1 MWFNFLGRDF
11 YNYLSDK
18 NIDAFNM
25 QLVKY
30 LASFGVGIPVFVF
43 KAYYQVRQGLR
54 KWCPPA
60 SPCSAP
66 VAL

>member
-1 MWFNFLGRDF
+1 MLLLLPHSVWFNFLGRDF
-11 YNYLSDK
+11 YNYLSEK

-43 KAYYQVRQGLR
+43 KAYYQVRCLSMATVRGHG
-54 KWCPPA
+54 
-60 SPCSAP
+60 
-66 VAL
+66 